1 MSKILRDGSQVA
13 SKDSCDSQQAPSLD
27 IGQIME
33 EKLWQFDADRTGMA
47 DFALESAGAE
57 IIPGSESYLLV

>member
-1 MSKILRDGSQVA
+1 
-13 SKDSCDSQQAPSLD
+13 
-27 IGQIME
+27 ME

>member
-1 MSKILRDGSQVA
+1 MD
-13 SKDSCDSQQAPSLD
+13 
-27 IGQIME
+27 

-57 IIPGSESYLLV
+57 IISGSEFTLINFTIG